1 MAARPSPGAQPTKL
15 TEFKSGQI
23 FQSRWARDSRS
34 VVFTYGSEGQDV
46 VLITDFR

>member
-1 MAARPSPGAQPTKL
+1 VLEPGAGAQATKL

-23 FQSRWARDSRS
+23 FEIRWARDSRS
-34 VVFTYGSEGQDV
+34 IVFTYGSEGQDV